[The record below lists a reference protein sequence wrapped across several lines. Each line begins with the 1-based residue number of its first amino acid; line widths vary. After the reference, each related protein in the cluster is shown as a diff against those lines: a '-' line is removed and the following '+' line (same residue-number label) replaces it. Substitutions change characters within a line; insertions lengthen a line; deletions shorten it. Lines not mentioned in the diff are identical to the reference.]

1 MRKRTG
7 DEMSGYISGYD
18 PEDRIDSMIMWE
30 SAQPWITPG
39 LGSME
44 FIYIRSLT
52 AYQTRD

>member
-18 PEDRIDSMIMWE
+18 PEDRIDSMIMRE
-30 SAQPWITPG
+30 YAQPWITPG

-44 FIYIRSLT
+44 FICYLS
-52 AYQTRD
+52 ASAV

>member
-1 MRKRTG
+1 
-7 DEMSGYISGYD
+7 MSGYISGYD